1 MSQLKFS
8 KLAEAVRPEAE
19 KALAGEVR
27 REVLIMVAGVV
38 RQIIKEAEQ
47 SEDQ

>member
-1 MSQLKFS
+1 MKFS